1 MTIDEILFV
10 LLIVLVAVGDGLLL
24 WIAKH
29 LHLRS
34 EAGDVAPSAVHVV
47 ALTEKVADSVEAARD
62 NAEATRVSNAL
73 VPAMMARIEHAL
85 TKHAAATST
94 STPVAADP
102 HPAGMVATPAIPV
115 VMPST
120 AQPHVDAV
128 HAMPEPPWMAELREM
143 KMSMQGMQPAP
154 LVPGGS
160 VTVTVGTGGV
170 GGPASAPESTAQPM
184 TLQNEPAATVPAQA
198 PAVAA

>member
-1 MTIDEILFV
+1 MNFDEWLFV
-10 LLIVLVAVGDGLLL
+10 LLVIGVYTLVGLAVWGC
-24 WIAKH
+24 H
-29 LHLRS
+29 RLHLF
-34 EAGDVAPSAVHVV
+34 GYAPSAQQVE
-47 ALTEKVADSVEAARD
+47 ALTDAVSEHVAATKVN
-62 NAEATRVSNAL
+62 NAIAPGLFKQLEEMV
-73 VPAMMARIEHAL
+73 HKL
-85 TKHAAATST
+85 TTHAAAPAPA
-94 STPVAADP
+94 TPAAPDP
-102 HPAGMVATPAIPV
+102 HPAGAVATPSIPV

-170 GGPASAPESTAQPM
+170 GGPASAPEPVAQPM